1 MHVPYITSTMGRI
14 PNSESLTEHQIDCTI
29 TDYNPISDLN
39 LLAIDNL
46 TISGTRLPYELAKS
60 EVTLTFTDEAA
71 TSCVPQVSSSEE
83 LVCLTQPFS
92 LDAAG
97 SSIGMTIE
105 INGLVVEN
113 DLTFTLMTEARS
125 GVLFT
130 PDSASPVL
138 KSNVTI
144 TLEAD
149 FPFAL
154 NKADFSVN
162 ATAVS
167 LLDTTKEGIE
177 VGSYFR
183 QMNVIDVVDTEETLD
198 DGTVD
203 VTKQVVV
210 KFGGAWSGD
219 YSIDIRHRSADGG
232 ASYGLIDTSGLVF
245 KVGAWVDSITPQ
257 EGSRFGG
264 TLVTITGQNFGSEK
278 TDNPVQISTLG
289 GVGSID
295 CYVQTTSTTEITCR
309 VDETD
314 KGMNEPAKMIAF
326 LKTSEE
332 APCGDDTDNCAWT
345 YKEPDAILTSR
356 TLAFNPAD
364 LRWELTVVGV
374 GFSGTPELWVGSK
387 Q

>member
-1 MHVPYITSTMGRI
+1 
-14 PNSESLTEHQIDCTI
+14 
-29 TDYNPISDLN
+29 
-39 LLAIDNL
+39 
-46 TISGTRLPYELAKS
+46 
-60 EVTLTFTDEAA
+60 
-71 TSCVPQVSSSEE
+71 
-83 LVCLTQPFS
+83 
-92 LDAAG
+92 
-97 SSIGMTIE
+97 
-105 INGLVVEN
+105 
-113 DLTFTLMTEARS
+113 
-125 GVLFT
+125 
-130 PDSASPVL
+130 
-138 KSNVTI
+138 
-144 TLEAD
+144 
-149 FPFAL
+149 
-154 NKADFSVN
+154 
-162 ATAVS
+162 
-167 LLDTTKEGIE
+167 
-177 VGSYFR
+177 
-183 QMNVIDVVDTEETLD
+183 MNVIGVVDTEETLA
-198 DGTVD
+198 DGTAD
-203 VTKQVVV
+203 ITKQVIV

-219 YSIDIRHRSADGG
+219 YRIDIRHKSADGS

-345 YKEPDAILTSR
+345 YKEPAAVLTSR

-374 GFSGTPELWVGSK
+374 GFSGTP
-387 Q
+387 